1 MDAAAL
7 RAHFPV
13 LDRLAYLNAGTDGPL
28 PGAAARAAA
37 EEIAKEAERGR
48 AYAHFERR
56 HELGAALR
64 GAYAALLG
72 CTADDL
78 SLTTCTSEGLSL
90 VIDGL
95 SLGAGD
101 EILTSEEEHPGLLG
115 ALIAARELHGAAIR
129 AVPWMDLPGAV
140 GPRTRLIA
148 CSHVSWMTGSPAP
161 AALAKLAGTEVPV
174 LLDGAQGVGAIP
186 VDVHALGCAAY
197 AGPGQKWLCGPDG
210 TGMLYTTPALRERL
224 AVGRRGYAN
233 LADPGAGLHATLHP
247 NARRLDTLSLNA
259 ETVACAVAAHGVL
272 ERFGWGALHE
282 RALRLAALL
291 ARRLAEIGRAVVPH
305 TGASGTVQGTLI
317 SFSSP
322 DPPAERERLAERGVI
337 LRDIPNHPWL
347 RASVG
352 AWNDEGDIERLV
364 GALAA

>member
-1 MDAAAL
+1 VDATAL
-7 RAHFPV
+7 RANFPA

-28 PGAAARAAA
+28 PSAAAQAAT
-37 EEIAKEAERGR
+37 EELAQEAERGR
-48 AYAHFERR
+48 AHAHFERR
-56 HELGAALR
+56 HELGTTLR

-72 CTADDL
+72 CAAEDL

-90 VIDGL
+90 VIEGL
-95 SLGAGD
+95 ALGAGD

-115 ALIAARELHGAAIR
+115 ALIAAYELRGVAIR
-129 AVPWMDLPGAV
+129 AVPWIDVPAAV
-140 GPRTRLIA
+140 GPSTRLIA

-161 AALAKLAGTEVPV
+161 AALAEAEVPV

-233 LADPGAGLHATLHP
+233 LANPGAGLHATLHP
-247 NARRLDTLSLNA
+247 DARRLDTLSLNA
-259 ETVACAVAAHGVL
+259 ETVACALAAHGVL
-272 ERFGWGALHE
+272 AQFGWDALCE

-291 ARRLAEIGRAVVPH
+291 ARRLAEIGREVVPH
-305 TGASGTVQGTLI
+305 AGVAGEVQGTLI
-317 SFSSP
+317 SFWSP
-322 DPPAERERLAERGVI
+322 DPPAERERLAERGVV
-337 LRDIPNHPWL
+337 LRDIPDRPWL

-364 GALAA
+364 EALASS